1 MKKLF
6 YSLCCLLA
14 LCACQG
20 NSGEF
25 KFTMKVQE
33 GETSKMFYIYHTDSA
48 DYSNVMAVIDSVPVV
63 DGKIEYVTKLDQLA
77 LGFIANGTQENATS
91 MYSLFLVPGEECEAT
106 CDGEELHVDGSE
118 FYAQMHQ
125 ADEAVAKQK
134 QAVMDF
140 ISDAQQQLENAGEGA
155 DSLHIALET
164 KYEELFNKVQDDAK
178 AYLKQHSKEAGVVAQ
193 MFNTLTYEDVLS
205 LMDLSVKEGVMKP
218 YFDYVQK
225 QMDAQKERE
234 TKMLEAKKKVAD
246 GAEAPDFTLNDING
260 QPLTL
265 SSLRGKYL
273 VLDWWG
279 SWCGWCIKGIPD
291 MKEYYQKYAGKLEIL
306 GIDCND
312 SEEDWKKAV
321 ADNELPWKHVYNPQS
336 STLPMDYA
344 IEGFPTKIV
353 LSPEGTILKT
363 VVGEDPAFYTYL
375 DSLLAD

>member
-20 NSGEF
+20 NSSEF
-25 KFTMKVQE
+25 KFTMEVPQ
-33 GETSKMFYIYHTDSA
+33 GDTSKMYYIYHTDST

-77 LGFIANGTQENATS
+77 LGFVANGTQETATS
-91 MYSLFLVPGEECEAT
+91 MYSLFLVPGEECKAT
-106 CDGEELHVDGSE
+106 CDGDELHVDGSE
-118 FYAQMHQ
+118 FYAQMHA

-140 ISDAQQQLENAGEGA
+140 VKEAQQQLQEAGEGA
-155 DSLHIALET
+155 DSLQVALET

-178 AYLKQHSKEAGVVAQ
+178 AYLKQHSKESGAVAQ
-193 MFNTLTYEDVLS
+193 MFNTLTYEDVIS
-205 LMDLSVKEGVMKP
+205 VMDPSVKEGVMKP

-225 QMDAQKERE
+225 QMDAQKDRE
-234 TKMLEAKKKVAD
+234 AKMLEAKKKVAD
-246 GAEAPDFTLNDING
+246 GAEAPDFTLDDING

-279 SWCGWCIKGIPD
+279 SWCGWCIKGMPE

-321 ADNELPWKHVYNPQS
+321 TDNELPWKHVYNPQS